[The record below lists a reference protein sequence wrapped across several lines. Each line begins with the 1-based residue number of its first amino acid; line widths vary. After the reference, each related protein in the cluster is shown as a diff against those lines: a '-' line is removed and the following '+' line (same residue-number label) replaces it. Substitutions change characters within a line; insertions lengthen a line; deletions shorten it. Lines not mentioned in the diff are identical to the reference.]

1 MSPYKDL
8 LRYWDKT
15 IFISIVNGATI
26 GLLRD
31 LMTLTD
37 QVIFALAFLTGLL
50 YVFRLVNAP
59 VRRIDGYILFFLAFS
74 IGTGTGLVLIN
85 SIT

>member
-1 MSPYKDL
+1 MTPFKNL
-8 LRYWDKT
+8 LMYWDKT
-15 IFISIVNGATI
+15 IVISIVNGVAI

-50 YVFRLVNAP
+50 YAFWLVNAP
-59 VRRIDGYILFFLAFS
+59 VRRIDGHILFLTFS
-74 IGTGTGLVLIN
+74 IGTGSGLVLIN